1 MPNRRAQSV
10 LAWLRRGFELSGK
23 FPVAGVFF
31 CLILS
36 ASFPTPSIFAQPQ
49 SKSSA
54 AASNKRSS
62 VTRPFNL
69 TAELESRVQTLDSA
83 KQSGDPTVISN
94 ASRAVLALALREMG
108 NIELMR
114 GSAPAAITA
123 YGRSR
128 DFEDSF
134 FTRSDLAQAYFKAQR
149 FDESLS
155 VVTDVLVADPQ
166 NARAWYVQ
174 GKLWM
179 TKKRYDYAVT
189 SFSRVLSLQEDP
201 AAAYLLGAAFLQLR
215 QYDQGNTTFR
225 KLLEGPGDHAEVH
238 LLLAEAYRAAD
249 YKKDFARE
257 IQQAGPAAKGTELST
272 SSPIDSIIN
281 RSSLLGSSFETAKPT
296 KRESEQIDRLQVELR
311 TLLASALN
319 DLGTADARQQQYA
332 LALAHFHEAAGWNPD
347 LPGLLRNTGIAAGRL
362 GDHLECIRALRPVVA
377 ENPEDNVARAML
389 GTALFATH
397 SYADAAQMFTPLGDS
412 ALQLHEL
419 AYSWAASL
427 VHINRYGD
435 AATLLTKLEQQTL
448 SAETLML
455 VAQLWSQMG
464 NYEHTVEV
472 CHRALQLDPK
482 LLRAHYSAGLALLRL
497 DRSTEAAPEFRDE
510 LELDQN
516 NVDAQ
521 FHLAFSLLQQSQN
534 QQAVELWKK
543 VLASKPDHAE
553 ANYEL
558 GKELRAEGKP
568 SESLIY
574 LEAAVRLKP
583 EFEPAHYQLQAAY
596 RALGRKEDA
605 DREARVYQALKAKSR
620 NITLPAP
627 RQPSPDR
634 PD

>member
-10 LAWLRRGFELSGK
+10 LAWLSWFELSGK
-23 FPVAGVFF
+23 SPLAAVLFCVIFGAGF
-31 CLILS
+31 LS
-36 ASFPTPSIFAQPQ
+36 PSILAQQQ
-49 SKSSA
+49 SKSSVT
-54 AASNKRSS
+54 ASNKRGT
-62 VTRPFNL
+62 VARPFNL
-69 TAELESRVQTLDSA
+69 TAELQSRVLTLDSA
-83 KQSGDPTVISN
+83 KQSGDPTLISN

-108 NIELMR
+108 NIELKR
-114 GSAPAAITA
+114 GSVPAAIAA

-134 FTRSDLAQAYFKAQR
+134 ATRSDLAQAYFQAQR

-155 VVTDVLVADPQ
+155 VVTDVLVADPE

-189 SFSRVLSLQEDP
+189 SFSRVLSLQADP
-201 AAAYLLGAAFLQLR
+201 AATYLLGAALLQLR
-215 QYDQGNTTFR
+215 QYDQALTTFH
-225 KLLEGPGDHAEVH
+225 KLLEGTGDHAQVH

-249 YKKDFARE
+249 HKKDFARE
-257 IQQAGPAAKGTELST
+257 IRQAGPAAKEADLST
-272 SSPIDSIIN
+272 SSPIDPIIN
-281 RSSLLGSSFETAKPT
+281 GSSLLGSSFETAKPT
-296 KRESEQIDRLQVELR
+296 KRESEQIARVQVELR

-319 DLGTADARQQQYA
+319 DLGTAEARQQQYA
-332 LALAHFHEAAGWNPD
+332 LALAHFHEAAGWNTD
-347 LPGLLRNTGIAAGRL
+347 LPGMLRNTGIAACRI
-362 GDHLECIRALRPVVA
+362 GDHPECIRALRPVVA

-389 GTALFATH
+389 GTALFATR
-397 SYADAAQMFTPLGDS
+397 SYADAAQVFTPLGDS

-427 VHINRYGD
+427 VYINRYRD
-435 AATLLTKLEQQTL
+435 AATLLNKLEQQTL
-448 SAETLML
+448 SAETLIL

-497 DRSTEAAPEFRDE
+497 DRSAEAAPEFRDE

-558 GKELRAEGKP
+558 GQELRVEGKLT
-568 SESLIY
+568 EAIVY

-605 DREARVYQALKAKSR
+605 DREAHVYQALKAKSR

-627 RQPSPDR
+627 RQPSPER